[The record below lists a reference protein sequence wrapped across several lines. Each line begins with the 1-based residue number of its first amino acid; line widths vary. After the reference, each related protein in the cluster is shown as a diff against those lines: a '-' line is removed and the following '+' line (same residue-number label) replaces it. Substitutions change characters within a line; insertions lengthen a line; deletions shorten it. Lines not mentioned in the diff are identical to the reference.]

1 MRVYLTG
8 AVSVQHGAG
17 LLQQRAFPGPQGRVV
32 FAMLAA
38 EHGTPVSRDQLAEEI
53 WKGNPPVGW
62 EVAVRALVS
71 KVRGL
76 LEPVARRPG
85 DQLITAA
92 LGCYQLNLP
101 EGGWVDLDAAGA
113 AVHAAEAALATG
125 QVDVAGSEAL
135 VASMISR
142 RPLLP
147 GVDGPW
153 AHERRQWL
161 QDVRVRA
168 LECLS
173 EVWMRKGD
181 HGQAARDAETVL
193 RLDPYRETAY
203 QRLMLAHAA
212 AGNRAIALLAY
223 ERCRARLAADL
234 GTAPSAAMQALHLDL
249 LRAR

>member
-1 MRVYLTG
+1 M
-8 AVSVQHGAG
+8 
-17 LLQQRAFPGPQGRVV
+17 V

-38 EHGTPVSRDQLAEEI
+38 GHGTPVSRDRLAEEV
-53 WKGNPPVGW
+53 WRGSPPIGW

-71 KVRGL
+71 KVRSL
-76 LEPVARRPG
+76 LEPVAGRPG
-85 DQLITAA
+85 DRLIAAA

-101 EGGWVDLDAAGA
+101 DGAWVDLDAAGA
-113 AVHAAEAALATG
+113 AVHAAETALATG
-125 QVDVAGSEAL
+125 QLDIAGSEAL

-142 RPLLP
+142 RPFLP

-173 EVWMRKGD
+173 ELWRHKGD
-181 HGQAARDAETVL
+181 HGQAARDAETIL

-212 AGNRAIALLAY
+212 AGNRASALLAY

-234 GTAPSAAMQALHLDL
+234 GTAPGAAMQALHLDL